1 MISLAVAPP
10 PPFAAAREQFEAI
23 LSFVETDDAFTMSHG
38 DLEAALAA
46 QGRELI
52 RRLLQDHLDLR
63 ADREPRLEV
72 VDAAGVEH
80 ASVETGHQRSL
91 TTVFGEVNVT
101 RRAYR
106 KRGEANLHPA
116 DGSLNLPREEYS
128 HGLRKQVAVEVARD
142 SYEEVVAA
150 IERATGVRIG
160 KRQVE
165 ELAIR
170 SAVDFDAYYG
180 ACSRAPCA
188 LEDVLVLSCDGK
200 GIVMR
205 PEALRDG
212 TRKAAAKTRQ
222 KLATRLSRGE
232 KGNRKRMA
240 EVGCVYDL
248 APVPRTPEQILR
260 RPDAQEVAPP
270 GPKAKAKWV
279 TASVVDDAA
288 TVVAQ
293 IFAEAER
300 RDPDHQRTWIA
311 LVDGNNHQIELI
323 NREARKRQLTVHIV
337 VDFIHVLE
345 YLWKAAWCFHAEGD
359 PAAEAWVRS
368 QAMAVLKGKA
378 SQVAGAMRRSATR
391 RGLASARREGV
402 DTCATYL
409 LNKRPYLGYPQALQ
423 EGWPIASGVIEGACR
438 HLVKDRL
445 DLTGARWGLAG
456 AEAVL
461 KLRALRTNGD
471 FEEYWRFHLLREKRR
486 VHQSRHLRNSIPGE
500 SDVP

>member
-1 MISLAVAPP
+1 
-10 PPFAAAREQFEAI
+10 
-23 LSFVETDDAFTMSHG
+23 
-38 DLEAALAA
+38 
-46 QGRELI
+46 
-52 RRLLQDHLDLR
+52 
-63 ADREPRLEV
+63 
-72 VDAAGVEH
+72 
-80 ASVETGHQRSL
+80 
-91 TTVFGEVNVT
+91 
-101 RRAYR
+101 
-106 KRGEANLHPA
+106 
-116 DGSLNLPREEYS
+116 
-128 HGLRKQVAVEVARD
+128 
-142 SYEEVVAA
+142 
-150 IERATGVRIG
+150 
-160 KRQVE
+160 
-165 ELAIR
+165 
-170 SAVDFDAYYG
+170 
-180 ACSRAPCA
+180 
-188 LEDVLVLSCDGK
+188 
-200 GIVMR
+200 
-205 PEALRDG
+205 
-212 TRKAAAKTRQ
+212 
-222 KLATRLSRGE
+222 
-232 KGNRKRMA
+232 MA

-260 RPDAQEVAPP
+260 RPDDQEVAPP